1 MKNLILCFFLIF
13 VFSCCK
19 HQPKQEILVLILSGS
34 NNHDWQKTSPLLKQ
48 ILEDSYLFSVDIT
61 NHPDTL
67 TYKELKEYNVIL
79 NNWNSWPENDIRWP
93 TELEEAILKFIKQGG
108 GFVTFHASTSVF
120 YQWSEFKNISTSAW
134 IMDTTWHGKNSV
146 TEVLITNHEHPVT
159 KGLQDFYIFDELWVN
174 AEKNSSF
181 TILGKAKNTDILEK
195 GQEIQ
200 PAIFVK
206 NYEKGRIFHT
216 ILGHDSRAIR
226 NSGFKQ
232 LLLRGTEW
240 AATGEVNQSVV
251 QELQKVEETSKFN
264 WKESDTTFALYNNNQ
279 VIWQYNFNN
288 SRGRPFFHP
297 VFVGRNN
304 ITCLSPV
311 DHPWH
316 LGQWFCL
323 KYINKVNYWEYQNNT
338 FQSEGVTEIKDIEIK
353 KNQDFS
359 AKINLYIV
367 YHPLHGENV
376 LEEKRQ
382 IKIAAPD
389 TDNKIEIEYQFE
401 FTSILE
407 EVELNRTPILGQENG
422 TSWGGYAGLSIRFSQ
437 DFSDSDFITGWGDN
451 DSINGKPGNWLY
463 MGLTGIDG
471 KRVGTQIIIHPSTL
485 REGSAWYSVNT
496 EEEPFYYF
504 SPAFLYYKPLTL
516 KKGEKLL
523 LNYRVVH
530 WPGQAD
536 SEMLEEEYQNYINQ

>member
-1 MKNLILCFFLIF
+1 MILA
-13 VFSCCK
+13 FSCCK

-48 ILEDSYLFSVDIT
+48 ILEDSDLFSVDIT
-61 NHPDTL
+61 NQPDTL

-79 NNWNSWPENDIRWP
+79 NNWNSWPENDIRWSSM
-93 TELEEAILKFIKQGG
+93 LEEAILKFIKQGG

-120 YQWSEFKNISTSAW
+120 YHWSEFKNISTAAW
-134 IMDTTWHGKNSV
+134 IMDTTWHGKNSS

-159 KGLQDFYIFDELWVN
+159 KGLQDFYIFDELWVD

-195 GQEIQ
+195 GQENQ

-206 NYEKGRIFHT
+206 NYKKGRIFHT
-216 ILGHDSRAIR
+216 ILGHDLRAIR

-232 LLLRGTEW
+232 ILLRGTEW

-251 QELQKVEETSKFN
+251 QELQKVEETNKFN

-304 ITCLSPV
+304 ITCLSPD

-316 LGQWFCL
+316 LGQWFCW

-359 AKINLYIV
+359 AEINLYIV
-367 YHPLHGENV
+367 YHPLNGENV
-376 LEEKRQ
+376 LEENRQ
-382 IKIAAPD
+382 IKIATPD
-389 TDNKIEIEYQFE
+389 TDNKIKMEYQFE
-401 FTSILE
+401 FTPTLE
-407 EVELNRTPILGQENG
+407 EVELNRTPILEQENG
-422 TSWGGYAGLSIRFSQ
+422 TSWGGYAGLSIRFNQ

-451 DSINGKPGNWLY
+451 DSINGKSGNWLY
-463 MGLTGIDG
+463 MGLAGIDG

-504 SPAFLYYKPLTL
+504 SPAFLYYKPLIL

-536 SEMLEEEYQNYINQ
+536 SEMLEEEYQNYMNQ